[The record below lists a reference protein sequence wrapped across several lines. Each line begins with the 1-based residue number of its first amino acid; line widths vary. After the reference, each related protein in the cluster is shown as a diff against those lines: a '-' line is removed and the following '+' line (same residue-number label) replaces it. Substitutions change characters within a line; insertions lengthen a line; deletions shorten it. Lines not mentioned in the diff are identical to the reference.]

1 MKVKTVL
8 QLAAPL
14 MPLMAGV
21 AHAAGG
27 GASPMAGVFTTV
39 EGWLTGDIAE
49 WLGICAI
56 VGLGA
61 LIWFAHDYGH
71 IFGYTFKGILGI
83 AVVVFA
89 ITEYTTAFG
98 GGATIGGTAV
108 IGYAALLPTAITAI
122 VACSL
127 LATAIVK
134 YRRTASRA

>member
-1 MKVKTVL
+1 MV
-8 QLAAPL
+8 APL
-14 MPLMAGV
+14 TVAMAGV
-21 AHAAGG
+21 AHAAGAG
-27 GASPMAGVFTTV
+27 TSPMAAVFTTV

-71 IFGYTFKGILGI
+71 IFGYMFKGILAV

-98 GGATIGGTAV
+98 AGATIGGTSVLA
-108 IGYAALLPTAITAI
+108 YAAYLPSII
-122 VACSL
+122 
-127 LATAIVK
+127 ATAVALSL
-134 YRRTASRA
+134 TANALSKHRHVTA